1 MSFKTTLASLLKT
14 NDFRTLEL
22 EFRVGFQ
29 TSTGYHARVP
39 KLVWMTAKNKL
50 QDGVEVMTIDKYVK
64 SRQNESSRHVQTPR
78 ESFWEHKKKV
88 DMDITP
94 GKYAIRSSLAI
105 EIREEGS
112 PPNSFVLQRKKHRT
126 SFAKGPWSLDFT
138 RVEAIPSDDKD
149 NEETY
154 EIEVELKDIGYLF
167 EKELDLVIQEGI
179 HIAQSLV
186 ST

>member
-1 MSFKTTLASLLKT
+1 
-14 NDFRTLEL
+14 
-22 EFRVGFQ
+22 
-29 TSTGYHARVP
+29 
-39 KLVWMTAKNKL
+39 MTAKNKL
-50 QDGVEVMTIDKYVK
+50 QGGVEVLTIDKYVK

-88 DMDITP
+88 DMEITP

-105 EIREEGS
+105 EIREEGGS
-112 PPNSFVLQRKKHRT
+112 PPISFVLQRKKHRT

-149 NEETY
+149 AEETY
-154 EIEVELKDIGYLF
+154 EIEVELKDVGYLF

-179 HIAQSLV
+179 GIAQSLV